1 MRWVTFISCA
11 LAGCVSIPTTFA
23 DGLKRE
29 DSKQDTVQQSGQLE
43 ADAGQRIKVETYSR
57 PKPTKKIPPRYPR
70 RAQRLGQE
78 GWAVVHYMVDAQG
91 RTYDWELTEYS
102 GDKSFGKAALE
113 AIKKY
118 KYEPAQFEGR
128 PIDAGSASKIT
139 FMLADSGIGA
149 HRKFLWRYK
158 KFISLLKGLNGE
170 PEAKH
175 PMEEAFA
182 ALEELGASNLYED
195 AYINIAR
202 AAYYGYHKNPGQTF
216 RALNRAVGHERV
228 SKYLPEAT
236 RVALYSRIFW
246 MEVEANFFRS
256 ALDTWEILAAAKLA
270 PEVRREMALV
280 VGKIM
285 EISQSNQPVS
295 LEGQINDTYNFVH
308 KLLKQSF
315 YFVDVKGELAELKLH
330 CDRGF
335 AGFRFQ
341 PDLRYSVE
349 DGFQDCSLT
358 VIGNPGTTFTLVEI

>member
-1 MRWVTFISCA
+1 MHFVILISCV
-11 LAGCVSIPTTFA
+11 LAGCVSIPTAFA
-23 DGLKRE
+23 EGLKPE
-29 DSKQDTVQQSGQLE
+29 DPKQGTVQQSAQVE
-43 ADAGQRIKVETYSR
+43 ADAGQRIKVESYSR
-57 PKPTKKIPPRYPR
+57 PKPIKKIPPRYPR
-70 RAQRLGQE
+70 KAQRLGQE

-91 RTYDWELTEYS
+91 STYDWELTEYS

-128 PIDAGSASKIT
+128 AIDAGTASKIT
-139 FMLADSGIGA
+139 FALADSGIGA
-149 HRKFLWRYK
+149 QRRFLLRYNQ
-158 KFISLLKGLNGE
+158 FMRSLKNLKGE

-202 AAYYGYHKNPGQTF
+202 AVYYGYHKNRGLRF
-216 RALNRAVGHERV
+216 RALNRAVGHESV
-228 SKYLPEAT
+228 SSYIPQIT
-236 RVALYSRIFW
+236 RVALHSKIFW
-246 MEVEANFFRS
+246 LEVEANFLRD
-256 ALDTWEILAAAKLA
+256 ALDTWEILAEAKLA
-270 PEVRREMALV
+270 PEMRREMALA

-285 EISQSNQPVS
+285 KIAQSDQTVS
-295 LEGQINDTYNFVH
+295 LQGWINDTNNFSH
-308 KLLKQSF
+308 RLLKQSF
-315 YFVDVKGELAELKLH
+315 DIVDVKGELAELKLY
-330 CDRGF
+330 CDKGF